1 MKIAIIGATG
11 WIGSQIVEEAR
22 HRGHEVIALV
32 RQPEK
37 VTRDDVEVRQFDLLD
52 NHHSVQQAVADADA
66 VIAAVGGRAA
76 GNHEMVANSAKR
88 LIDELPAANVKRL
101 LWVGGAGSLEVA
113 PGVELV
119 SLPDFPDAYKA
130 EALAQGDAL
139 KGFREHAHTLDWT
152 FVSPA
157 AEIFP
162 GEKIGRYRVGA
173 DTLLTDDHGDSKISV
188 ADYAIAMIDELES
201 GAHRRQ
207 RIGVAY

>member
-37 VTRDDVEVRQFDLLD
+37 VTRDDVEVRQFDLLN

-101 LWVGGAGSLEVA
+101 LWVGGAGSLEVS

-139 KGFREHAHTLDWT
+139 KVFRGHAHTLDWT

-162 GEKIGRYRVGA
+162 GDKIGRYRVGA